1 MFSIEKAIL
10 SGQTAMEY
18 VNLYRADGE
27 VLSCHITVRCTPA
40 SPSIFAG
47 RKDTQQGG
55 GGGPNDGKHGDERW
69 AILTVR
75 SASVVGN
82 ANFVGIGLLGVDRI
96 PQQQLERVVGLEQEE
111 IAEIDA
117 LLLSS
122 NASSNT
128 GVTY

>member
-10 SGQTAMEY
+10 SGQSAMEY

-27 VLSCHITVRCTPA
+27 VLSCHITVRCI
-40 SPSIFAG
+40 PSTSAA
-47 RKDTQQGG
+47 RKEMQQRG
-55 GGGPNDGKHGDERW
+55 NVDERW

-82 ANFVGIGLLGVDRI
+82 ANYVGIGLLGIDRI
-96 PQQQLERVVGLEQEE
+96 PQQELERVVGGEQAVQPEV
-111 IAEIDA
+111 D

-128 GVTY
+128 GTTY